1 MRWDPDARK
10 DVLYTFMELVD
21 KAGAVKD
28 ASMDF
33 GTGVTLTAPEIHAL
47 VRIAASPGIHAL
59 ALAEASGVTR
69 GAMSQLL
76 SRLERKSMVR
86 RRVDEDNASRK
97 RLELTGLGAEAVR
110 GHERFHERLDGR
122 FLELLG
128 RVPDERLGFLSQF
141 LSQALKTLE
150 GYRGR

>member
-1 MRWDPDARK
+1 MRWDTDARK

-47 VRIAASPGIHAL
+47 DRVAKAPGLHAL

-76 SRLERKSMVR
+76 ARLERKGMIR
-86 RRVDEDNASRK
+86 REPDPGNASR
-97 RLELTGLGAEAVR
+97 RQIALTPLGKKAVA
-110 GHERFHERLDGR
+110 GHERFHERLDGH
-122 FLELLG
+122 FLGLLD
-128 RVPDERLGFLSQF
+128 RVPDLRLGFLSQF
-141 LSQALKTLE
+141 MEQALKALDE
-150 GYRGR
+150 YER